1 MIQDRYPHCTWTH
14 VYTDGSSENAVRNGG
29 SGVYIRRP
37 NGTTTSLSV
46 PAGDLSS
53 NYRAELHALIT
64 AAEHAAGED
73 RSRQNIV
80 LLTDSLSALQSL
92 LSGPTD
98 LPTRQLDNCLST
110 LSQHNKVVLQWIPAH
125 VGIAGN
131 EEADRLAKGG
141 ARLPQPHNST
151 SYKEA
156 KTLLQRKKKEN
167 WKKRNGDYNPQEDPI
182 NKLDRRSQT
191 TIFRLRTGHCGLK
204 KHLKRLGLADD
215 AHCECGSEEQTPEH
229 ILQNCPHLETIR
241 QKFWQEE
248 TSVGA
253 KLWGPADELRKT
265 ADFLA
270 ATGLR
275 I

>member
-1 MIQDRYPHCTWTH
+1 MEMIQDRYPHCTWTH

-131 EEADRLAKGG
+131 EEADSRW
-141 ARLPQPHNST
+141 Q
-151 SYKEA
+151 KEV
-156 KTLLQRKKKEN
+156 RDFPN
-167 WKKRNGDYNPQEDPI
+167 H
-182 NKLDRRSQT
+182 T
-191 TIFRLRTGHCGLK
+191 TPPR
-204 KHLKRLGLADD
+204 
-215 AHCECGSEEQTPEH
+215 
-229 ILQNCPHLETIR
+229 
-241 QKFWQEE
+241 
-248 TSVGA
+248 VV
-253 KLWGPADELRKT
+253 
-265 ADFLA
+265 
-270 ATGLR
+270 
-275 I
+275 